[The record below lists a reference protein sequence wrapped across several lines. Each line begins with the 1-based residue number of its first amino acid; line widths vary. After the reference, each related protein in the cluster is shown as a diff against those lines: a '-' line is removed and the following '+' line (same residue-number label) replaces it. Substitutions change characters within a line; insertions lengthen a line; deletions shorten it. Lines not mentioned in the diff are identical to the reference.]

1 MPKLLRKA
9 AKVAQNKIYKPLSE
23 ATGVASVARVGGNLA
38 QNIKNT
44 AQGKPREYLYKK
56 GDVGSLAKDALGLAT
71 FGASTVGAVR
81 GLAGKPVSKN
91 VKEYIKTI
99 KNPNADIPVNIPKN
113 TSLADRAAKEKLFRG
128 LLQNKPRKVY

>member
-1 MPKLLRKA
+1 MPKLRKL
-9 AKVAQNKIYKPLSE
+9 AKLAQKKIYKPLSE

-56 GDVGSLAKDALGLAT
+56 GDVRSLGKDALGLAT
-71 FGASTVGAVR
+71 FGATATAAVR
-81 GLAGKPVSKN
+81 GLVGKPVSKN

-99 KNPNADIPVNIPKN
+99 KDPNANIPMNVPKN
-113 TSLADRAAKEKLFRG
+113 TSLADRAAKEKLFRSM
-128 LLQNKPRKVY
+128 LKFKPRRAY